1 MYINTHDTHA
11 DCVQRPLITHSSGRL
26 NNGTCDASSVTTHP
40 TFFLFLIT
48 LPSSS
53 PFSPPLTT
61 SHNFPP
67 YSPLRVAHC
76 TIIEG
81 GSQSWPTCFCFSSGV
96 KLWGGIPSIYSHMT
110 CLNPGFLPCNT
121 HHYSHKIHT
130 ANCHYRSKYVYTS
143 LYWVR
148 HTVYIIIHTVCTK
161 MERVWH
167 FWAREQW
174 NLWQWETNLLC
185 KQCCSTRVHMLSV
198 AFGTVGNN

>member
-130 ANCHYRSKYVYTS
+130 ANCHYHTLASTESATRYTYTMYVQKWKGFGIFERESNGNFGSGKPISYASSAAPHGYT
-143 LYWVR
+143 
-148 HTVYIIIHTVCTK
+148 
-161 MERVWH
+161 
-167 FWAREQW
+167 
-174 NLWQWETNLLC
+174 
-185 KQCCSTRVHMLSV
+185 CSR
-198 AFGTVGNN
+198 